1 MTLLN
6 SPPRPLRL
14 SETAEAWIAA
24 CCDKLQSGTLELWQL
39 PGSLREL
46 YLLADANARAD
57 LEQQLHA
64 ANADAD
70 RYYVAALRAR
80 LTQADLTEHEA
91 GMLEQA
97 ESSGNLATEADVP
110 RVVLDAAQTSPPT
123 HPAIPP
129 ADSRPAAWEVQA

>member
-14 SETAEAWIAA
+14 SETAEAWIAT
-24 CCDKLQSGTLELWQL
+24 CCDKLQSGALELWQL

-46 YLLADANARAD
+46 YLMADANARAD

-70 RYYVAALRAR
+70 RYYAAALRAR
-80 LTQADLTEHEA
+80 STQADLAEHEA
-91 GMLEQA
+91 SMLEQA
-97 ESSGNLATEADVP
+97 ESSGNLSTESDVL
-110 RVVLDAAQTSPPT
+110 RVVLDAAQTPPAT
-123 HPAIPP
+123 HRVEHPA
-129 ADSRPAAWEVQA
+129 ASRPAAWEVQA